1 MKNRRLNILALLGMM
16 AVLFLCSCST
26 KKNTAGSRFWQA
38 FNTRYNVY
46 YNGETHYN
54 EQIKLTENYEDD
66 YSKRL
71 FVHPAEAFAHDKA
84 KKPAGSYD
92 RTIEKMQ
99 KAIALHSIKKKP
111 ARKAGKRSEKE
122 KEWLKRDEYNPFI
135 HNAWFLLAKAE
146 YMKGDFLSSAA
157 TFHYITRHFTWK
169 PDLVMESK
177 LWEALSYTAMG
188 WITEAENI
196 LTYVKPEKL
205 TSKQQ
210 IYLYNLAMTDF
221 CIKQKKYADAT
232 PYLSEAA
239 RRSSGAQK
247 VRLNFLLGQLYA
259 DNAQNDLAYKAFAKA
274 GGSSGATYY
283 TKFNARIKQSAVFSG
298 DNIKGEVKKLK
309 GMARLDRNSE
319 YLDQIYYAIGN
330 LYLSRRDTTQAIAN
344 YVLAAEKSTRN
355 GIDKAISQ
363 ITLGNIY
370 FARHQY
376 DLAQP
381 CFSEAIPLLDEEY
394 PNYKLL
400 KKRSDVLDELAV
412 YAQNVTLQD
421 SLLRLSSMTPEQ
433 QNAIINKIIEDLKKK
448 EKEEQEAA
456 ERDERL
462 AQANALGSD
471 ASGSNLNAPN
481 QFNINTDKSWYFYNT
496 AAKNAGKTQ
505 FQKIW
510 GNRKLEDNWR
520 RRNKSTFAVSDSES
534 SESTDSDENT
544 ESTDSLSAENTDTEA
559 AKRADD
565 PHYAEYYLKQIPKT
579 PEEINNSH
587 SIIQEGLY
595 NMGTILKDKL
605 EDFPS
610 AVNEYS
616 TLLSRYPDNVYRLD
630 TYYNLYL
637 LYMRTGDTANAEVY
651 RQLIITEFADSNYGK
666 AMQDPNYIDNL
677 RAMLNEEENAY
688 SQAYDAYLN
697 NRNQE
702 VHDALAR
709 MKSDYPLSKLMPK
722 FMFLN
727 ALAYVTENDEEKF
740 KESLKTLLEQYP
752 ETDISPTASAMLKQ
766 LNSGRSIKSTSSNTR
781 GLIWATRLSS
791 DSTAIGNSEKLTP
804 FTHDVNKPHVFL
816 LAYPTDSVSAN
827 DILYKVAYHNFTT
840 FVVQDFD
847 LEQMTFGQ
855 LGLLAVKGFNN
866 YDELVHYRT
875 IFEESE
881 MMQKLPKSV
890 RVVLISVDNFNILI
904 NEGRSLE
911 EYFLYQEQLNTEN
924 VEAKAP

>member
-1 MKNRRLNILALLGMM
+1 MSKSRLHILALWGIV
-16 AVLFLCSCST
+16 AVLVLSSCSA
-26 KKNTAGSRFWQA
+26 KKNTAGTRFWQA

-71 FVHPAEAFAHDKA
+71 FVHPAEAFAHEKA
-84 KKPAGSYD
+84 KKPTGSYD

-111 ARKAGKRSEKE
+111 ARKPGKRSEKE
-122 KEWLKRDEYNPFI
+122 KEWLKRDEYNPFL

-157 TFHYITRHFTWK
+157 TFHYITKHFTWK
-169 PDLVMESK
+169 PDLVMEAK

-210 IYLYNLAMTDF
+210 TYLYNLAMTDF

-259 DNAQNDLAYKAFAKA
+259 DNGQNDLAYQAFGKA
-274 GGSSGATYY
+274 GGSSGASYY

-330 LYLSRRDTTQAIAN
+330 LYLSRRDTTEAIAN
-344 YVLAAEKSTRN
+344 YVLAAERSKRN

-421 SLLRLSSMTPEQ
+421 SLLRLSRMTPEEQ
-433 QNAIINKIIEDLKKK
+433 LAIVNKIIEDLKKK
-448 EKEEQEAA
+448 EKEEKEAA
-456 ERDERL
+456 EQEERL
-462 AQANALGSD
+462 AQANSMGSD
-471 ASGSNLNAPN
+471 NSNSNLNSPT
-481 QFNINTDKSWYFYNT
+481 QFNINNDKSWYFYNNAT
-496 AAKNAGKTQ
+496 KDAGKTQ

-520 RRNKSTFAVSDSES
+520 RRNKNTFAISSDEGNEPGDQQALNSDSISSEGSDSEAS
-534 SESTDSDENT
+534 
-544 ESTDSLSAENTDTEA
+544 
-559 AKRADD
+559 KHADD

-579 PEEINNSH
+579 EEEISNSH
-587 SIIQEGLY
+587 NIIQEGLY
-595 NMGTILKDKL
+595 NMGIILKDKL

-610 AVNEYS
+610 AVSEFG

-637 LYMRTGDTANAEVY
+637 LYMRQGDTANAEVY
-651 RQLIITEFADSNYGK
+651 RQLILSDFAESNYGK
-666 AMQDPNYIDNL
+666 AMQDANYIDNL
-677 RAMLNEEENAY
+677 RAMLTVQEDAY
-688 SQAYDAYLN
+688 AQAYDAYLN
-697 NRNQE
+697 NRNDE
-702 VHDALAR
+702 VHSALAR
-709 MKSDYPLSKLMPK
+709 MQTDFPLSKLMPK
-722 FMFLN
+722 FMFID
-727 ALAYVTENDEEKF
+727 ALAYVTENNEEQF
-740 KESLKTLLEQYP
+740 KTSLKTLLEQYP

-766 LNSGRSIKSTSSNTR
+766 LNAGRSIKSTSSNTR
-781 GLIWATRLSS
+781 GLLWATRLST
-791 DSTAIGNSEKLTP
+791 DSASFANDSNLTP
-804 FTHDVNKPHVFL
+804 FTHNADKPHIFL

-827 DILYKVAYHNFTT
+827 DVLYKVAYHNFTT
-840 FVVQDFD
+840 FVVKDFD

-855 LGLLAVKGFNN
+855 IGLLAVKGFEN

-881 MMQKLPKSV
+881 LLQSLPNSV
-890 RVVLISVDNFNILI
+890 RMVLISEDNFNILI
-904 NEGRSLE
+904 REGRSLE
-911 EYFLYQEQLNTEN
+911 EYFIYQESLNTEK
-924 VEAKAP
+924 VESKVP

>member
-1 MKNRRLNILALLGMM
+1 MSKSRLHILALWGIV
-16 AVLFLCSCST
+16 AVLVLSSCSA
-26 KKNTAGSRFWQA
+26 KKNTAGTRFWQA

-71 FVHPAEAFAHDKA
+71 FVHPAEAYAHEKA
-84 KKPAGSYD
+84 KKPTGSYD

-111 ARKAGKRSEKE
+111 ARKPGKRSEKE
-122 KEWLKRDEYNPFI
+122 KEWLKRDEYNPFL

-157 TFHYITRHFTWK
+157 TFHYITKHFTWK
-169 PDLVMESK
+169 PDLVMEAK

-210 IYLYNLAMTDF
+210 TYLYNLAMTDF

-259 DNAQNDLAYKAFAKA
+259 DNGQNDLAYQAFGKA

-330 LYLSRRDTTQAIAN
+330 LYLSRRDTTEAIAN
-344 YVLAAEKSTRN
+344 YVLAAEKSKRN

-381 CFSEAIPLLDEEY
+381 CFSEAIPLLDEDY

-421 SLLRLSSMTPEQ
+421 SLLRLSRMTPEEQ
-433 QNAIINKIIEDLKKK
+433 LAIVNKIIEELKKK
-448 EKEEQEAA
+448 EKEEKEAA
-456 ERDERL
+456 EQEERL
-462 AQANALGSD
+462 AQANSLGSD
-471 ASGSNLNAPN
+471 NSNSNLNSPT
-481 QFNINTDKSWYFYNT
+481 QFNINNDKSWYFYNNAT
-496 AAKNAGKTQ
+496 KDAGKTQ

-520 RRNKSTFAVSDSES
+520 RRNKSTFAISSDEGNEPGDQQALNSDSISSEGSDSEAS
-534 SESTDSDENT
+534 
-544 ESTDSLSAENTDTEA
+544 
-559 AKRADD
+559 KHADD

-579 PEEINNSH
+579 EEEISNSH
-587 SIIQEGLY
+587 NIIQEGLY
-595 NMGTILKDKL
+595 NMGIILKDKL

-610 AVNEYS
+610 AVSEFG

-637 LYMRTGDTANAEVY
+637 LYMRQGNTANAEVY
-651 RQLIITEFADSNYGK
+651 RQLILSDFAESNYGK
-666 AMQDPNYIDNL
+666 AMQDANYIDNL
-677 RAMLNEEENAY
+677 RAMLTVQEDAY
-688 SQAYDAYLN
+688 AQAYDAYLN
-697 NRNQE
+697 NRNDE
-702 VHDALAR
+702 VHSALAR
-709 MKSDYPLSKLMPK
+709 MQTDFPLSKLMPK
-722 FMFLN
+722 FMFID
-727 ALAYVTENDEEKF
+727 ALAYVTENNEEQF
-740 KESLKTLLEQYP
+740 KASLKTLLEQYP

-766 LNSGRSIKSTSSNTR
+766 LNAGRSIKSTSSNTR
-781 GLIWATRLSS
+781 GLLWATRLST
-791 DSTAIGNSEKLTP
+791 DSATFANDSNLTP
-804 FTHDVNKPHVFL
+804 FTHNADKPHIFL

-827 DILYKVAYHNFTT
+827 DVLYKVAYHNFTT
-840 FVVQDFD
+840 FVVKDFD

-855 LGLLAVKGFNN
+855 IGLLAVKGFEN

-881 MMQKLPKSV
+881 LLQSLPKSV
-890 RVVLISVDNFNILI
+890 RMVLISEDNFNILI
-904 NEGRSLE
+904 REGRSLE
-911 EYFLYQEQLNTEN
+911 EYFLYQESLNTEE
-924 VEAKAP
+924 VESKAP

>member
-1 MKNRRLNILALLGMM
+1 MSKSRFYILALWGIV
-16 AVLFLCSCST
+16 AVLVLSSCSA
-26 KKNTAGSRFWQA
+26 KKNTAGTRFWQA

-71 FVHPAEAFAHDKA
+71 FVHPAEAFAHEKA
-84 KKPAGSYD
+84 KKPTGSYD

-111 ARKAGKRSEKE
+111 ARKPGKRSEKE
-122 KEWLKRDEYNPFI
+122 KEWLKRDEYNPFL

-157 TFHYITRHFTWK
+157 TFHYITKHFTWK
-169 PDLVMESK
+169 PDLVMEAK

-210 IYLYNLAMTDF
+210 TYLYNLAMTDF

-259 DNAQNDLAYKAFAKA
+259 DNGQNDLAYQAFGKA
-274 GGSSGATYY
+274 GGSSGASYY

-330 LYLSRRDTTQAIAN
+330 LYLSRRDTTEAIAN
-344 YVLAAEKSTRN
+344 YVLASERSKRN

-421 SLLRLSSMTPEQ
+421 SLLRLSRMTPEEQ
-433 QNAIINKIIEDLKKK
+433 LAIVNKIIEELKKK
-448 EKEEQEAA
+448 EKEEKEAA
-456 ERDERL
+456 EQEERL

-471 ASGSNLNAPN
+471 NSNSNLNSPT
-481 QFNINTDKSWYFYNT
+481 QFNINNDKSWYFYNNAT
-496 AAKNAGKTQ
+496 KDAGKTQ

-520 RRNKSTFAVSDSES
+520 RRNKSTFAISSDEGNEPGDQQALNSDSISSEGSDSEAS
-534 SESTDSDENT
+534 
-544 ESTDSLSAENTDTEA
+544 
-559 AKRADD
+559 KHADD

-579 PEEINNSH
+579 EEEISNSH
-587 SIIQEGLY
+587 NIIQEGLY
-595 NMGTILKDKL
+595 NMGIILKDKL

-610 AVNEYS
+610 AVSEFG

-637 LYMRTGDTANAEVY
+637 LYMRQGDTANAEVY
-651 RQLIITEFADSNYGK
+651 RQLILSDFAESNYGK
-666 AMQDPNYIDNL
+666 AMQDANYIDNL
-677 RAMLNEEENAY
+677 RAMLTVQEDAY
-688 SQAYDAYLN
+688 AQAYDAYLN
-697 NRNQE
+697 NRNDE
-702 VHDALAR
+702 VHSALAR
-709 MKSDYPLSKLMPK
+709 MQTDFPLSKLMPK
-722 FMFLN
+722 FMFID
-727 ALAYVTENDEEKF
+727 ALAYVTENNEEQF
-740 KESLKTLLEQYP
+740 KTSLKTLLEQYP

-766 LNSGRSIKSTSSNTR
+766 LNAGRSIKSTSSNTR
-781 GLIWATRLSS
+781 GLLWATRLST
-791 DSTAIGNSEKLTP
+791 DSATFANDSNLTP
-804 FTHDVNKPHVFL
+804 FTHNADKPHIFL

-827 DILYKVAYHNFTT
+827 DVLYKVAYHNFTT
-840 FVVQDFD
+840 FVVKDFD

-855 LGLLAVKGFNN
+855 IGLLAVKGFEN

-881 MMQKLPKSV
+881 LLQSLPKSV
-890 RVVLISVDNFNILI
+890 RMVLISEDNFNILI
-904 NEGRSLE
+904 REGRSLE
-911 EYFLYQEQLNTEN
+911 EYFIYQESLNTEK
-924 VEAKAP
+924 VESKVP

>member
-1 MKNRRLNILALLGMM
+1 MSKSRLHILALWGIV
-16 AVLFLCSCST
+16 AVLVLSSCSA
-26 KKNTAGSRFWQA
+26 KKNTAGTRFWQA

-71 FVHPAEAFAHDKA
+71 FVHPAEAYAHEKA
-84 KKPAGSYD
+84 KKPTGSYD

-111 ARKAGKRSEKE
+111 ARKPGKRSEKE
-122 KEWLKRDEYNPFI
+122 KEWLKRDEYNPFL

-157 TFHYITRHFTWK
+157 TFHYITKHFTWK
-169 PDLVMESK
+169 PDLVMEAK

-210 IYLYNLAMTDF
+210 TYLYNLAMTDF

-259 DNAQNDLAYKAFAKA
+259 DNGQNDLAYQAFGKA

-330 LYLSRRDTTQAIAN
+330 LYLSRRDTTEAIAN
-344 YVLAAEKSTRN
+344 YVLAAEKSKRN

-421 SLLRLSSMTPEQ
+421 SLLRLSRMTPEEQ
-433 QNAIINKIIEDLKKK
+433 LAIVNKIIEELKKK
-448 EKEEQEAA
+448 EKEEKEAA
-456 ERDERL
+456 EQEERL
-462 AQANALGSD
+462 AQANSLGSD
-471 ASGSNLNAPN
+471 NSNSNLNSPT
-481 QFNINTDKSWYFYNT
+481 QFNINNDKSWYFYNNAT
-496 AAKNAGKTQ
+496 KDAGKTQ

-520 RRNKSTFAVSDSES
+520 RRNKSTFAISSDEGNEPGDQQALNSDSISSEGSDSEAS
-534 SESTDSDENT
+534 
-544 ESTDSLSAENTDTEA
+544 
-559 AKRADD
+559 KHADD

-579 PEEINNSH
+579 EEEISNSH
-587 SIIQEGLY
+587 NIIQEGLY
-595 NMGTILKDKL
+595 NMGIILKDKL

-610 AVNEYS
+610 AVSEFG

-637 LYMRTGDTANAEVY
+637 LYMRQGNTANAEVY
-651 RQLIITEFADSNYGK
+651 RQLILSDFAESNYGK
-666 AMQDPNYIDNL
+666 AMQDANYIDNL
-677 RAMLNEEENAY
+677 RAMLTVQEDAY
-688 SQAYDAYLN
+688 AQAYDAYLN
-697 NRNQE
+697 NRNDE
-702 VHDALAR
+702 VHSALAR
-709 MKSDYPLSKLMPK
+709 MQTDFPLSKLMPK
-722 FMFLN
+722 FMFID
-727 ALAYVTENDEEKF
+727 ALAYVTENNEEQF
-740 KESLKTLLEQYP
+740 KASLKTLLEQYP

-766 LNSGRSIKSTSSNTR
+766 LNAGRSIKSTSSNTR
-781 GLIWATRLSS
+781 GLLWAKRLST
-791 DSTAIGNSEKLTP
+791 DSATFANDSNLTP
-804 FTHDVNKPHVFL
+804 FTHNADKPHIFL

-827 DILYKVAYHNFTT
+827 DVLYKVAYHNFTT
-840 FVVQDFD
+840 FVVKDFD

-855 LGLLAVKGFNN
+855 IGLLAVKGFEN

-881 MMQKLPKSV
+881 LLQSLPKSV
-890 RVVLISVDNFNILI
+890 RMVLISEENFNILI
-904 NEGRSLE
+904 REGRSLE
-911 EYFLYQEQLNTEN
+911 EYFLYQESLNTEE
-924 VEAKAP
+924 VESKAP

>member
-1 MKNRRLNILALLGMM
+1 MSKSRFYILALWGIV
-16 AVLFLCSCST
+16 AVLVLSSCSA
-26 KKNTAGSRFWQA
+26 KKNTAGTRFWQA

-71 FVHPAEAFAHDKA
+71 FVHPAEAFAHEKA
-84 KKPAGSYD
+84 KKPTGSYD

-111 ARKAGKRSEKE
+111 ARKPGKRSEKE
-122 KEWLKRDEYNPFI
+122 KEWLKRDEYNPFL

-157 TFHYITRHFTWK
+157 TFHYITKHFTWK
-169 PDLVMESK
+169 PDLVMEAK

-210 IYLYNLAMTDF
+210 TYLYNLAMTDF

-259 DNAQNDLAYKAFAKA
+259 DNGQNDLAYQAFGKA

-330 LYLSRRDTTQAIAN
+330 LYLSRRDTTEAIAN
-344 YVLAAEKSTRN
+344 YVLAAEKSKRN

-370 FARHQY
+370 FTRHQY

-381 CFSEAIPLLDEEY
+381 CFSEAIPLLDEDY

-421 SLLRLSSMTPEQ
+421 SLLRLSRMTPEEQ
-433 QNAIINKIIEDLKKK
+433 LAIVNKIIEDLKKK

-456 ERDERL
+456 EQEERL
-462 AQANALGSD
+462 AQANSLGSD
-471 ASGSNLNAPN
+471 NSNSNLNSPT
-481 QFNINTDKSWYFYNT
+481 QFNINNDKSWYFYNNAT
-496 AAKNAGKTQ
+496 KDAGKTQ

-520 RRNKSTFAVSDSES
+520 RRNKSTFAISSDEGNEPGDQQALNSDSISSEGSDSEAS
-534 SESTDSDENT
+534 
-544 ESTDSLSAENTDTEA
+544 
-559 AKRADD
+559 KHADD

-579 PEEINNSH
+579 EEEISNSH
-587 SIIQEGLY
+587 NIIQEGLY
-595 NMGTILKDKL
+595 NMGIILKDKL

-610 AVNEYS
+610 AVSEFG

-637 LYMRTGDTANAEVY
+637 LYMRQGDTANAEVY
-651 RQLIITEFADSNYGK
+651 RQLILSDFAESNYGK
-666 AMQDPNYIDNL
+666 AMQDANYIDNL
-677 RAMLNEEENAY
+677 RAMLTVQEDAY
-688 SQAYDAYLN
+688 AQAYDAYLN
-697 NRNQE
+697 NRNDE
-702 VHDALAR
+702 VHSALAR
-709 MKSDYPLSKLMPK
+709 MQTDFPLSKLMPK
-722 FMFLN
+722 FMFID
-727 ALAYVTENDEEKF
+727 ALAYVTENNEEQF
-740 KESLKTLLEQYP
+740 KASLKTLLEQYP

-766 LNSGRSIKSTSSNTR
+766 LNAGRSIKSTSSNTR
-781 GLIWATRLSS
+781 GLLWATRLST
-791 DSTAIGNSEKLTP
+791 DSATFANDSNLTP
-804 FTHDVNKPHVFL
+804 FTHNADKPHIFL

-827 DILYKVAYHNFTT
+827 DVLYKVAYHNFTT
-840 FVVQDFD
+840 FVVKDFD

-855 LGLLAVKGFNN
+855 IGLLAVKGFEN

-881 MMQKLPKSV
+881 LLQSLPKSV
-890 RVVLISVDNFNILI
+890 RMVLISEDNFNILI
-904 NEGRSLE
+904 REGRSLE
-911 EYFLYQEQLNTEN
+911 EYFLYQESLNTEE
-924 VEAKAP
+924 VESKAP

>member
-1 MKNRRLNILALLGMM
+1 MSKSRLHILALWGIV
-16 AVLFLCSCST
+16 AVLVLSSCSA
-26 KKNTAGSRFWQA
+26 KKNTAGTRFWQA

-71 FVHPAEAFAHDKA
+71 FVHPAEAYAHEKA
-84 KKPAGSYD
+84 KKPTGSYD

-111 ARKAGKRSEKE
+111 ARKPGKRSEKE
-122 KEWLKRDEYNPFI
+122 KEWLKRDEYNPFL

-157 TFHYITRHFTWK
+157 TFHYITKHFTWK
-169 PDLVMESK
+169 PDLVMEAK

-210 IYLYNLAMTDF
+210 TYLYNLAMTDF

-259 DNAQNDLAYKAFAKA
+259 DNGQNDLAYQAFGKA

-330 LYLSRRDTTQAIAN
+330 LYLSRRDTTEAIAN
-344 YVLAAEKSTRN
+344 YVLAAEKSKRN

-421 SLLRLSSMTPEQ
+421 SLLRLSRMTPEEQ
-433 QNAIINKIIEDLKKK
+433 LAIVNKIIEELKKK
-448 EKEEQEAA
+448 EKEEKEAA
-456 ERDERL
+456 EQEERL
-462 AQANALGSD
+462 AQANSLGSD
-471 ASGSNLNAPN
+471 NSNSNLNSPT
-481 QFNINTDKSWYFYNT
+481 QFNINNDKSWYFYNNAT
-496 AAKNAGKTQ
+496 KDAGKTQ

-520 RRNKSTFAVSDSES
+520 RRNKSTFAISSDEGNEPGDQQALNSDSISSEGSDSEAS
-534 SESTDSDENT
+534 
-544 ESTDSLSAENTDTEA
+544 
-559 AKRADD
+559 KHADD

-579 PEEINNSH
+579 EEEISNSH
-587 SIIQEGLY
+587 NIIQEGLY
-595 NMGTILKDKL
+595 NMGIILKDKL

-610 AVNEYS
+610 AVSEFG

-637 LYMRTGDTANAEVY
+637 LYMRQGDTANAEVY
-651 RQLIITEFADSNYGK
+651 RQLILSDFAESNYGK
-666 AMQDPNYIDNL
+666 AMQDANYIDNL
-677 RAMLNEEENAY
+677 RAMLTVQEDAY
-688 SQAYDAYLN
+688 AQAYDAYLN
-697 NRNQE
+697 NRNDE
-702 VHDALAR
+702 VHSALAR
-709 MKSDYPLSKLMPK
+709 MQTDFPLSKLMPK
-722 FMFLN
+722 FMFID
-727 ALAYVTENDEEKF
+727 ALAYVTENNEEQF
-740 KESLKTLLEQYP
+740 KASLKTLLEQYP

-766 LNSGRSIKSTSSNTR
+766 LNAGRSIKSTSSNTR
-781 GLIWATRLSS
+781 GLLWATRLST
-791 DSTAIGNSEKLTP
+791 DSATFANDSNLTP
-804 FTHDVNKPHVFL
+804 FTHNADKPHIFL

-827 DILYKVAYHNFTT
+827 DVLYKVAYHNFTT
-840 FVVQDFD
+840 FVVKDFD

-855 LGLLAVKGFNN
+855 IGLLAVKGFEN

-881 MMQKLPKSV
+881 LLQSLPNSV
-890 RVVLISVDNFNILI
+890 RMVLISEDNFNILI
-904 NEGRSLE
+904 REGRSLE
-911 EYFLYQEQLNTEN
+911 EYFLYQESLNTEE
-924 VEAKAP
+924 VESKAP

>member
-1 MKNRRLNILALLGMM
+1 MSKSRLHILALWGIV
-16 AVLFLCSCST
+16 AVLVLSSCSA
-26 KKNTAGSRFWQA
+26 KKNTAGTRFWQA

-71 FVHPAEAFAHDKA
+71 FVHPAEAYAHEKA
-84 KKPAGSYD
+84 KKPTGSYD

-111 ARKAGKRSEKE
+111 ARKPGKRSEKE
-122 KEWLKRDEYNPFI
+122 KEWLKRDEYNPFL

-157 TFHYITRHFTWK
+157 TFHYITKHFTWK
-169 PDLVMESK
+169 PDLVMEAK

-210 IYLYNLAMTDF
+210 TYLYNLAMTDF

-259 DNAQNDLAYKAFAKA
+259 DNGQNDLAYQAFGKA

-330 LYLSRRDTTQAIAN
+330 LYLSRRDTTEAIAN
-344 YVLAAEKSTRN
+344 YVLAAEKSKRN

-370 FARHQY
+370 FTRHQY

-381 CFSEAIPLLDEEY
+381 CFSEAIPLLDEDY

-421 SLLRLSSMTPEQ
+421 SLLRLSRMTPEEQ
-433 QNAIINKIIEDLKKK
+433 LAIVNKIIEDLKKK
-448 EKEEQEAA
+448 EKEEKEAA
-456 ERDERL
+456 EQEERL
-462 AQANALGSD
+462 AQANSLGSD
-471 ASGSNLNAPN
+471 NSNSNLNSPT
-481 QFNINTDKSWYFYNT
+481 QFNINNDKSWYFYNNAT
-496 AAKNAGKTQ
+496 KDAGKTQ

-520 RRNKSTFAVSDSES
+520 RRNKSTFAISSDEGNEPGDQQALNSDSISSEGSDSEAS
-534 SESTDSDENT
+534 
-544 ESTDSLSAENTDTEA
+544 
-559 AKRADD
+559 KHADD

-579 PEEINNSH
+579 EEEISNSH
-587 SIIQEGLY
+587 NIIQEGLY
-595 NMGTILKDKL
+595 NMGIILKDKL

-610 AVNEYS
+610 AVSEFG

-637 LYMRTGDTANAEVY
+637 LYMRQGDTANAEVY
-651 RQLIITEFADSNYGK
+651 RQLILSDFAESNYGK
-666 AMQDPNYIDNL
+666 AMQDANYIDNL
-677 RAMLNEEENAY
+677 RAMLTVQEDAY
-688 SQAYDAYLN
+688 AQAYDAYLN
-697 NRNQE
+697 NRNDE
-702 VHDALAR
+702 VHSALAR
-709 MKSDYPLSKLMPK
+709 MQTDFPLSKLMPK
-722 FMFLN
+722 FMFID
-727 ALAYVTENDEEKF
+727 ALAYVTENNEEQF
-740 KESLKTLLEQYP
+740 KASLKTLLEQYP

-766 LNSGRSIKSTSSNTR
+766 LNAGRSIKSTSSNTR
-781 GLIWATRLSS
+781 GLLWATRLST
-791 DSTAIGNSEKLTP
+791 DSATFANDSNLTP
-804 FTHDVNKPHVFL
+804 FTHNADKPHIFL

-827 DILYKVAYHNFTT
+827 DVLYKVAYHNFTT
-840 FVVQDFD
+840 FVVKDFD

-855 LGLLAVKGFNN
+855 IGLLAVKGFEN

-881 MMQKLPKSV
+881 LLQSLPKSV
-890 RVVLISVDNFNILI
+890 RMVLISEENFNILI
-904 NEGRSLE
+904 REGRSLE
-911 EYFLYQEQLNTEN
+911 EYFLYQESLNTEE
-924 VEAKAP
+924 VESKAP

>member
-1 MKNRRLNILALLGMM
+1 MSKSRLHILALWGIV
-16 AVLFLCSCST
+16 AVLVLSSCSA
-26 KKNTAGSRFWQA
+26 KKNTAGTRFWQA

-71 FVHPAEAFAHDKA
+71 FVHPAEAYAHEKA
-84 KKPAGSYD
+84 KKPTGSYD

-111 ARKAGKRSEKE
+111 ARKPGKRSEKE
-122 KEWLKRDEYNPFI
+122 KEWLKRDEYNPFL

-157 TFHYITRHFTWK
+157 TFHYITKHFTWK
-169 PDLVMESK
+169 PDLVMEAK

-210 IYLYNLAMTDF
+210 TYLYNLAMTDF

-259 DNAQNDLAYKAFAKA
+259 DNGQNDLAYQAFGKA

-330 LYLSRRDTTQAIAN
+330 LYLSRRDTTEAIAN
-344 YVLAAEKSTRN
+344 YVLAAEKSKRN

-381 CFSEAIPLLDEEY
+381 CFSEAIPLLDEDY

-421 SLLRLSSMTPEQ
+421 SLLRLSRMTPEEQ
-433 QNAIINKIIEDLKKK
+433 LAIVNKIIEELKKK
-448 EKEEQEAA
+448 EKEEKEAA
-456 ERDERL
+456 EQEERL
-462 AQANALGSD
+462 AQANSLGSD
-471 ASGSNLNAPN
+471 NSNSNLNSPT
-481 QFNINTDKSWYFYNT
+481 QFNINNDKSWYFYNNAT
-496 AAKNAGKTQ
+496 KDAGKTQ

-520 RRNKSTFAVSDSES
+520 RRNKSTFAISSDEGNEPGDQQALNSDSISSEGSDSEAS
-534 SESTDSDENT
+534 
-544 ESTDSLSAENTDTEA
+544 
-559 AKRADD
+559 KHADD

-579 PEEINNSH
+579 EEEISNSH
-587 SIIQEGLY
+587 NIIQEGLY
-595 NMGTILKDKL
+595 NMGIILKDKL

-610 AVNEYS
+610 AVSEFG

-637 LYMRTGDTANAEVY
+637 LYMRQGNTANAEVY
-651 RQLIITEFADSNYGK
+651 RQLILSDFAESNYGK
-666 AMQDPNYIDNL
+666 AMQDANYIDNL
-677 RAMLNEEENAY
+677 RAMLTVQEDAY
-688 SQAYDAYLN
+688 AQAYDAYLN
-697 NRNQE
+697 NRNDE
-702 VHDALAR
+702 VHSALAR
-709 MKSDYPLSKLMPK
+709 MQTDFPLSKLMPK
-722 FMFLN
+722 FMFID
-727 ALAYVTENDEEKF
+727 ALAYVTENNEEQF
-740 KESLKTLLEQYP
+740 KASLKTLLEQYP

-766 LNSGRSIKSTSSNTR
+766 LNAGRSIKSTSSNTR
-781 GLIWATRLSS
+781 GLLWATRLST
-791 DSTAIGNSEKLTP
+791 DSATFANDSNLTP
-804 FTHDVNKPHVFL
+804 FTHNADKPHIFL

-827 DILYKVAYHNFTT
+827 DVLYKVAYHNFTT
-840 FVVQDFD
+840 FVVKDFD

-855 LGLLAVKGFNN
+855 IGLLAVKGFEN

-881 MMQKLPKSV
+881 LLQSLPKSV
-890 RVVLISVDNFNILI
+890 RMVLISEENFNILI
-904 NEGRSLE
+904 REGRSLE
-911 EYFLYQEQLNTEN
+911 EYFLYQESLNTEE
-924 VEAKAP
+924 VESKAP

>member
-1 MKNRRLNILALLGMM
+1 MSKSRLHILALWGIV
-16 AVLFLCSCST
+16 AVLVLSSCSA
-26 KKNTAGSRFWQA
+26 KKNTAGTRFWQA

-71 FVHPAEAFAHDKA
+71 FVHPAEAYAHEKA
-84 KKPAGSYD
+84 KKPTGSYD

-111 ARKAGKRSEKE
+111 ARKPGKRSEKE
-122 KEWLKRDEYNPFI
+122 KEWLKRDEYNPFL

-157 TFHYITRHFTWK
+157 TFHYITKHFTWK
-169 PDLVMESK
+169 PDLVMEAK

-210 IYLYNLAMTDF
+210 TYLYNLAMTDF

-259 DNAQNDLAYKAFAKA
+259 DNGQNDLAYQAFGKA

-330 LYLSRRDTTQAIAN
+330 LYLSRRDTTEAIAN
-344 YVLAAEKSTRN
+344 YVLAAEKSKRN

-370 FARHQY
+370 FTRHQY

-381 CFSEAIPLLDEEY
+381 CFSEAIPLLDEDY

-421 SLLRLSSMTPEQ
+421 SLLRLSRMTPEEQ
-433 QNAIINKIIEDLKKK
+433 LAIVNKIIEELKKK
-448 EKEEQEAA
+448 EKEEKEAA
-456 ERDERL
+456 EQEERL
-462 AQANALGSD
+462 AQANSLGSD
-471 ASGSNLNAPN
+471 NSNSNLNSPT
-481 QFNINTDKSWYFYNT
+481 QFNINNDKSWYFYNNAT
-496 AAKNAGKTQ
+496 KDAGKTQ

-520 RRNKSTFAVSDSES
+520 RRNKSTFAISSDEGNEPGDQQALNSDSISSEGSDSEAS
-534 SESTDSDENT
+534 
-544 ESTDSLSAENTDTEA
+544 
-559 AKRADD
+559 KHADD

-579 PEEINNSH
+579 EEEISNSH
-587 SIIQEGLY
+587 NIIQEGLY
-595 NMGTILKDKL
+595 NMGIILKDKL

-610 AVNEYS
+610 AVSEFG

-637 LYMRTGDTANAEVY
+637 LYMRQGDTANAEVY
-651 RQLIITEFADSNYGK
+651 RQLILSDFAESNYGK
-666 AMQDPNYIDNL
+666 AMQDANYIDNL
-677 RAMLNEEENAY
+677 RAMLTVQEDAY
-688 SQAYDAYLN
+688 AQAYDAYLN
-697 NRNQE
+697 NRNDE
-702 VHDALAR
+702 VHSALAR
-709 MKSDYPLSKLMPK
+709 MQTDFPLSKLMPK
-722 FMFLN
+722 FMFID
-727 ALAYVTENDEEKF
+727 ALAYVTENNEEQF
-740 KESLKTLLEQYP
+740 KASLKTLLEQYP

-766 LNSGRSIKSTSSNTR
+766 LNAGRSIKSTSSNTR
-781 GLIWATRLSS
+781 GLLWATRLST
-791 DSTAIGNSEKLTP
+791 DSATFANDSNLTP
-804 FTHDVNKPHVFL
+804 FTHNADKPHIFL

-827 DILYKVAYHNFTT
+827 DVLYKVAYHNFTT
-840 FVVQDFD
+840 FVVKDFD

-855 LGLLAVKGFNN
+855 IGLLAVKGFEN

-881 MMQKLPKSV
+881 LLQSLPKSV
-890 RVVLISVDNFNILI
+890 RMVLISEENFNILI
-904 NEGRSLE
+904 REGRSLE
-911 EYFLYQEQLNTEN
+911 EYFLYQESLNTEE
-924 VEAKAP
+924 VESKAP

>member
-1 MKNRRLNILALLGMM
+1 MSKSRLHILALWGIV
-16 AVLFLCSCST
+16 AVLVLSSCSA
-26 KKNTAGSRFWQA
+26 KKNTAGTRFWQA

-71 FVHPAEAFAHDKA
+71 FVHPAEAFAHEKA
-84 KKPAGSYD
+84 KKPTGSYD

-111 ARKAGKRSEKE
+111 ARKPGKRSEKE
-122 KEWLKRDEYNPFI
+122 KEWLKRDEYNPFL

-157 TFHYITRHFTWK
+157 TFHYITKHFTWK
-169 PDLVMESK
+169 PDLVMEAK

-210 IYLYNLAMTDF
+210 TYLYNLSMTDF

-259 DNAQNDLAYKAFAKA
+259 DNGQNDLAYQAFGKA

-330 LYLSRRDTTQAIAN
+330 LYLSRRDTTEAIAN
-344 YVLAAEKSTRN
+344 YVLAAEKSKRN

-381 CFSEAIPLLDEEY
+381 CFSEAIPLLDEDY

-421 SLLRLSSMTPEQ
+421 SLLRLSRMTPEEQ
-433 QNAIINKIIEDLKKK
+433 LAIVNKIIEELKKK
-448 EKEEQEAA
+448 EKEEKEAA
-456 ERDERL
+456 EQEERL

-471 ASGSNLNAPN
+471 NSNSNLNSPT
-481 QFNINTDKSWYFYNT
+481 QFNINNDKSWYFYNNAT
-496 AAKNAGKTQ
+496 KDAGKTQ

-520 RRNKSTFAVSDSES
+520 RRNKNTFAISSDEGNEPGDQQALNSDSISSESSDSEAS
-534 SESTDSDENT
+534 
-544 ESTDSLSAENTDTEA
+544 
-559 AKRADD
+559 KHADD

-579 PEEINNSH
+579 EEEISNSH
-587 SIIQEGLY
+587 NIIQEGLY
-595 NMGTILKDKL
+595 NMGIILKDKL

-610 AVNEYS
+610 AVSEFG

-637 LYMRTGDTANAEVY
+637 LYMRQGDTANAEVY
-651 RQLIITEFADSNYGK
+651 RQLILSDFAESNYGK
-666 AMQDPNYIDNL
+666 AMQDANYIDNL
-677 RAMLNEEENAY
+677 RAMLTVQEDAY
-688 SQAYDAYLN
+688 AQAYDAYLN
-697 NRNQE
+697 NRNDE
-702 VHDALAR
+702 VHSALAR
-709 MKSDYPLSKLMPK
+709 MQTDFPLSKLMPK
-722 FMFLN
+722 FMFID
-727 ALAYVTENDEEKF
+727 ALAYVTENNEEHF
-740 KESLKTLLEQYP
+740 KASLKTLLEQYP

-766 LNSGRSIKSTSSNTR
+766 LNAGRSIKSTSSNTR
-781 GLIWATRLSS
+781 GLLWATRLST
-791 DSTAIGNSEKLTP
+791 DSASFANDSNLTP
-804 FTHDVNKPHVFL
+804 FTHNADKPHIFL

-827 DILYKVAYHNFTT
+827 DVLYKVAYHNFTT
-840 FVVQDFD
+840 FVVKDFD

-855 LGLLAVKGFNN
+855 IGLLAVKGFEN

-881 MMQKLPKSV
+881 LLQSLPKSV
-890 RVVLISVDNFNILI
+890 RMVLISEDNFNILI
-904 NEGRSLE
+904 REGRSLE
-911 EYFLYQEQLNTEN
+911 EYFLYQESLNTEE
-924 VEAKAP
+924 VESKAP

>member
-1 MKNRRLNILALLGMM
+1 MSKSRFYILALWGIV
-16 AVLFLCSCST
+16 AVLVLSSCSA
-26 KKNTAGSRFWQA
+26 KKNTAGTRFWQA

-71 FVHPAEAFAHDKA
+71 FVHPAEAFAHEKA
-84 KKPAGSYD
+84 KKPTGSYD

-111 ARKAGKRSEKE
+111 ARKPGKRSEKE
-122 KEWLKRDEYNPFI
+122 KEWLKRDEYNPFL

-157 TFHYITRHFTWK
+157 TFHYITKHFTWK
-169 PDLVMESK
+169 PDLVMEAK

-210 IYLYNLAMTDF
+210 TYLYNLAMTDF

-259 DNAQNDLAYKAFAKA
+259 DNGQNDLAYQAFGKA

-330 LYLSRRDTTQAIAN
+330 LYLSRRDTTEAIAN
-344 YVLAAEKSTRN
+344 YVLAAERSKRN

-421 SLLRLSSMTPEQ
+421 SLLRLSRMTPEEQ
-433 QNAIINKIIEDLKKK
+433 LAIVNKIIEELKKK
-448 EKEEQEAA
+448 EKEEKEAA
-456 ERDERL
+456 EQEERL
-462 AQANALGSD
+462 AQANSLGSD
-471 ASGSNLNAPN
+471 NSNSNLNSPT
-481 QFNINTDKSWYFYNT
+481 QFNINNDKSWYFYNNAT
-496 AAKNAGKTQ
+496 KDAGKTQ

-520 RRNKSTFAVSDSES
+520 RRNKSTFAISSDEGNEPGDQQALNSDSISSEGSDSEAS
-534 SESTDSDENT
+534 
-544 ESTDSLSAENTDTEA
+544 
-559 AKRADD
+559 KHADD

-579 PEEINNSH
+579 EEEISNSH
-587 SIIQEGLY
+587 NIIQEGLY
-595 NMGTILKDKL
+595 NMGIILKDKL

-610 AVNEYS
+610 AVSEFG

-637 LYMRTGDTANAEVY
+637 LYMRQGDTANAEVY
-651 RQLIITEFADSNYGK
+651 RQLILSDFAESNYGK
-666 AMQDPNYIDNL
+666 AMQDANYIDNL
-677 RAMLNEEENAY
+677 RAMLTVQEDAY
-688 SQAYDAYLN
+688 AQAYDAYLN
-697 NRNQE
+697 NRNDE
-702 VHDALAR
+702 VHSALAR
-709 MKSDYPLSKLMPK
+709 MQTDFPLSKLMPK
-722 FMFLN
+722 FMFID
-727 ALAYVTENDEEKF
+727 ALAYVTENNEEQF
-740 KESLKTLLEQYP
+740 KASLKTLLEQYP

-766 LNSGRSIKSTSSNTR
+766 LNAGRSIKSTSSNTR
-781 GLIWATRLSS
+781 GLLWATRLST
-791 DSTAIGNSEKLTP
+791 DSASFANDSNLTP
-804 FTHDVNKPHVFL
+804 FTHNADKPHIFL

-827 DILYKVAYHNFTT
+827 DVLYKVAYHNFTT
-840 FVVQDFD
+840 FVVKDFD

-855 LGLLAVKGFNN
+855 IGLLAVKGFEN

-881 MMQKLPKSV
+881 LLQSLPKSV
-890 RVVLISVDNFNILI
+890 RMVLISEDNFNILI
-904 NEGRSLE
+904 REGRSLE
-911 EYFLYQEQLNTEN
+911 EYFIYQESLNTEK
-924 VEAKAP
+924 VESKVP

>member
-1 MKNRRLNILALLGMM
+1 MSKSRLHILALWGIV
-16 AVLFLCSCST
+16 AVLVLSSCSA
-26 KKNTAGSRFWQA
+26 KKNTAGTRFWQA

-71 FVHPAEAFAHDKA
+71 FVHPAEAFAHEKA
-84 KKPAGSYD
+84 KKPTGSYD

-111 ARKAGKRSEKE
+111 ARKPGKRSEKE
-122 KEWLKRDEYNPFI
+122 KEWLKRDEYNPFL

-157 TFHYITRHFTWK
+157 TFHYITKHFTWK
-169 PDLVMESK
+169 PDLVMEAK

-210 IYLYNLAMTDF
+210 TYLYNLAMTDF

-259 DNAQNDLAYKAFAKA
+259 DNGQNDLAYQAFGKA
-274 GGSSGATYY
+274 GGSSSATYY

-330 LYLSRRDTTQAIAN
+330 LYLSRRDTTEAIAN
-344 YVLAAEKSTRN
+344 YVLAAEKSKRN

-370 FARHQY
+370 FTRHQY

-381 CFSEAIPLLDEEY
+381 CFSEAIPLLDEDY

-421 SLLRLSSMTPEQ
+421 SLLRLSRMTPEEQ
-433 QNAIINKIIEDLKKK
+433 LAIVNKIIEDLKKK

-456 ERDERL
+456 EQEERL
-462 AQANALGSD
+462 AQANSLGSD
-471 ASGSNLNAPN
+471 NSNSNLNSPT
-481 QFNINTDKSWYFYNT
+481 QFNINNDKSWYFYNNAT
-496 AAKNAGKTQ
+496 KDAGKTQ

-520 RRNKSTFAVSDSES
+520 RRNKSTFAISSDEGNEPGDQQALNSDSISSEGSDSEAS
-534 SESTDSDENT
+534 
-544 ESTDSLSAENTDTEA
+544 
-559 AKRADD
+559 KHADD

-579 PEEINNSH
+579 EEEISNSH
-587 SIIQEGLY
+587 NIIQEGLY
-595 NMGTILKDKL
+595 NMGIILKDKL

-610 AVNEYS
+610 AVSEFG

-637 LYMRTGDTANAEVY
+637 LYMRQGDTANAEVY
-651 RQLIITEFADSNYGK
+651 RQLILSDFAESNYGK
-666 AMQDPNYIDNL
+666 AMQDANYIDNL
-677 RAMLNEEENAY
+677 RAMLTVQEDAY
-688 SQAYDAYLN
+688 AQAYDAYLN
-697 NRNQE
+697 NRNDE
-702 VHDALAR
+702 VHSALAR
-709 MKSDYPLSKLMPK
+709 MQTDFPLSKLMPK
-722 FMFLN
+722 FMFID
-727 ALAYVTENDEEKF
+727 ALAYVTENNEEQF
-740 KESLKTLLEQYP
+740 KASLKTLLEQYP

-766 LNSGRSIKSTSSNTR
+766 LNAGRSIKSTSSNTR
-781 GLIWATRLSS
+781 GLLWATRLST
-791 DSTAIGNSEKLTP
+791 DSATFANDSNLTP
-804 FTHDVNKPHVFL
+804 FTHNADKPHIFL

-827 DILYKVAYHNFTT
+827 DVLYKVAYHNFTT
-840 FVVQDFD
+840 FVVKDFD

-855 LGLLAVKGFNN
+855 IGLLAVKGFEN

-881 MMQKLPKSV
+881 LLQSLPKSV
-890 RVVLISVDNFNILI
+890 RMVLISEDNFNILI
-904 NEGRSLE
+904 REGRSLE
-911 EYFLYQEQLNTEN
+911 EYFIYQESLNTEK
-924 VEAKAP
+924 VESKVP

>member
-1 MKNRRLNILALLGMM
+1 MSKSRFYILALWGIV
-16 AVLFLCSCST
+16 AVLVLSSCSA
-26 KKNTAGSRFWQA
+26 KKNTAGTRFWQA

-71 FVHPAEAFAHDKA
+71 FVHPAEAFAHEKA
-84 KKPAGSYD
+84 KKPTGSYD

-111 ARKAGKRSEKE
+111 ARKPGKRSEKE
-122 KEWLKRDEYNPFI
+122 KEWLKRDEYNPFL

-157 TFHYITRHFTWK
+157 TFHYITKHFTWK
-169 PDLVMESK
+169 PDLVMEAK

-205 TSKQQ
+205 TTKQQ
-210 IYLYNLAMTDF
+210 TYLYNLAMTDF

-259 DNAQNDLAYKAFAKA
+259 DNGQNDLAYQAFGKA
-274 GGSSGATYY
+274 GGSSGASYY

-344 YVLAAEKSTRN
+344 YVLAAEKSKRN

-421 SLLRLSSMTPEQ
+421 SLLRLSRMTPEEQ
-433 QNAIINKIIEDLKKK
+433 LAIVNKIIEELKKK
-448 EKEEQEAA
+448 EKEEKEAA
-456 ERDERL
+456 EQEERL

-471 ASGSNLNAPN
+471 NSNSNLNSPT
-481 QFNINTDKSWYFYNT
+481 QFNINNDKSWYFYNKAT
-496 AAKNAGKTQ
+496 KDAGKTQ

-520 RRNKSTFAVSDSES
+520 RRNKSTFAISSDEGNEPGDQQALNSDSISSEGSDSEAS
-534 SESTDSDENT
+534 
-544 ESTDSLSAENTDTEA
+544 
-559 AKRADD
+559 KHADD

-579 PEEINNSH
+579 EEEISNSH
-587 SIIQEGLY
+587 NIIQEGLY
-595 NMGTILKDKL
+595 NMGIILKDKL

-610 AVNEYS
+610 AVSEFG

-637 LYMRTGDTANAEVY
+637 LYMRQGDTANAEVY
-651 RQLIITEFADSNYGK
+651 RQLILSDFAESNYGK
-666 AMQDPNYIDNL
+666 AMQDANYIDNL
-677 RAMLNEEENAY
+677 RAMLTVQEDAY
-688 SQAYDAYLN
+688 AQAYDAYLN
-697 NRNQE
+697 NRNDE
-702 VHDALAR
+702 VHSALAR
-709 MKSDYPLSKLMPK
+709 MQTDFPLSKLMPK
-722 FMFLN
+722 FMFID
-727 ALAYVTENDEEKF
+727 ALAYVTENNEEQF
-740 KESLKTLLEQYP
+740 KTSLKTLLEQYP

-766 LNSGRSIKSTSSNTR
+766 LNAGRSIKSTSSNTR
-781 GLIWATRLSS
+781 GLLWATRLST
-791 DSTAIGNSEKLTP
+791 DSATFANDSNLTP
-804 FTHDVNKPHVFL
+804 FTHNADKPHIFL

-827 DILYKVAYHNFTT
+827 DVLYKVAYHNFTT
-840 FVVQDFD
+840 FVVKDFD

-855 LGLLAVKGFNN
+855 IGLLAVKGFEN

-881 MMQKLPKSV
+881 LLQSLPKSV
-890 RVVLISVDNFNILI
+890 RMVLISEDNFNILI
-904 NEGRSLE
+904 REGRSLE
-911 EYFLYQEQLNTEN
+911 EYFIYQESLNTEK
-924 VEAKAP
+924 VESKVP

>member
-1 MKNRRLNILALLGMM
+1 MSKSRFYILALWGIV
-16 AVLFLCSCST
+16 AVLVLSSCSA
-26 KKNTAGSRFWQA
+26 KKNTAGTRFWQA

-71 FVHPAEAFAHDKA
+71 FVHPAEAFAHEKA
-84 KKPAGSYD
+84 KKPTGSYD

-111 ARKAGKRSEKE
+111 ARKPGKRSEKE
-122 KEWLKRDEYNPFI
+122 KEWLKRDEYNPFL

-157 TFHYITRHFTWK
+157 TFHYITKHFTWK
-169 PDLVMESK
+169 PDLVMEAK
-177 LWEALSYTAMG
+177 LWEALCYTAMG

-210 IYLYNLAMTDF
+210 TYLYNLAMTDF

-259 DNAQNDLAYKAFAKA
+259 DNGQNDLAYQAFGKA
-274 GGSSGATYY
+274 GGSSGASYY

-330 LYLSRRDTTQAIAN
+330 LYLSRRDTTEAIAN
-344 YVLAAEKSTRN
+344 YVLAAERSKRN

-421 SLLRLSSMTPEQ
+421 SLLRLSRMTPEEQ
-433 QNAIINKIIEDLKKK
+433 LAIVNKIIEDLKKK
-448 EKEEQEAA
+448 EKEEKEAA
-456 ERDERL
+456 EQEERL
-462 AQANALGSD
+462 AQANSLGSD
-471 ASGSNLNAPN
+471 NSNSNLNSPT
-481 QFNINTDKSWYFYNT
+481 QFNINNDKSWYFYNKAT
-496 AAKNAGKTQ
+496 KDAGKTQ

-520 RRNKSTFAVSDSES
+520 RRNKSTFAISSDEGNEPGDQQALNSDSISSESSDSEAS
-534 SESTDSDENT
+534 
-544 ESTDSLSAENTDTEA
+544 
-559 AKRADD
+559 KHADD

-579 PEEINNSH
+579 EEEISNSH
-587 SIIQEGLY
+587 NIIQEGLY
-595 NMGTILKDKL
+595 NMGIILKDKL

-610 AVNEYS
+610 AVSEFG

-637 LYMRTGDTANAEVY
+637 LYMRQGDTANAEVY
-651 RQLIITEFADSNYGK
+651 RQLILSDFAESNYGK
-666 AMQDPNYIDNL
+666 AMQDANYIDNL
-677 RAMLNEEENAY
+677 RAMLTVQEDAY
-688 SQAYDAYLN
+688 AQAYDAYLN
-697 NRNQE
+697 NRNDE
-702 VHDALAR
+702 VHSALAR
-709 MKSDYPLSKLMPK
+709 MQTDFPLSKLMPK
-722 FMFLN
+722 FMFID
-727 ALAYVTENDEEKF
+727 ALAYVTENNEEQF
-740 KESLKTLLEQYP
+740 KTSLKTLLEQYP

-766 LNSGRSIKSTSSNTR
+766 LNAGRSIKSTSSNTR
-781 GLIWATRLSS
+781 GLLWATRLST
-791 DSTAIGNSEKLTP
+791 DSATFANDSNLTP
-804 FTHDVNKPHVFL
+804 FTHNADKPHIFL

-827 DILYKVAYHNFTT
+827 DVLYKVAYHNFTT
-840 FVVQDFD
+840 FVVKDFD

-855 LGLLAVKGFNN
+855 IGLLAVKGFEN

-881 MMQKLPKSV
+881 LLQSLPNSV
-890 RVVLISVDNFNILI
+890 RMVLISEDNFNILI
-904 NEGRSLE
+904 REGRSLE
-911 EYFLYQEQLNTEN
+911 EYFIYQESLNTEK
-924 VEAKAP
+924 VESKVP

>member
-1 MKNRRLNILALLGMM
+1 MSKSRLHILALWGIV
-16 AVLFLCSCST
+16 AVLVLSSCSA
-26 KKNTAGSRFWQA
+26 KKNTAGTRFWQA

-71 FVHPAEAFAHDKA
+71 FVHPAEAYAHEKA
-84 KKPAGSYD
+84 KKPTGSYD

-111 ARKAGKRSEKE
+111 ARKPGKRSEKE
-122 KEWLKRDEYNPFI
+122 KEWLKRDEYNPFL

-157 TFHYITRHFTWK
+157 TFHYITKHFTWK
-169 PDLVMESK
+169 PDLVMEAK

-210 IYLYNLAMTDF
+210 TYLYNLAMTDF

-259 DNAQNDLAYKAFAKA
+259 DNGQNDLAYQAFGKA

-330 LYLSRRDTTQAIAN
+330 LYLSRRDTTEAIAN
-344 YVLAAEKSTRN
+344 YVLAAEKSKRN

-421 SLLRLSSMTPEQ
+421 SLLRLSRMTPEEQ
-433 QNAIINKIIEDLKKK
+433 LAIVNKIIEELKKK
-448 EKEEQEAA
+448 EKEEKEAA
-456 ERDERL
+456 EQEERL
-462 AQANALGSD
+462 AQANSLGSD
-471 ASGSNLNAPN
+471 NSNSNLNSPT
-481 QFNINTDKSWYFYNT
+481 QFNINNDKSWYFYNNAT
-496 AAKNAGKTQ
+496 KDAGKTQ

-520 RRNKSTFAVSDSES
+520 RRNKSTFAISSDEGNEPGDQQALNSDSISSEGSDSEAS
-534 SESTDSDENT
+534 
-544 ESTDSLSAENTDTEA
+544 
-559 AKRADD
+559 KHADD

-579 PEEINNSH
+579 EEEISNSH
-587 SIIQEGLY
+587 NIIQEGLY
-595 NMGTILKDKL
+595 NMGIILKDKL

-610 AVNEYS
+610 AVSEFG

-637 LYMRTGDTANAEVY
+637 LYMRQGDTANAEVY
-651 RQLIITEFADSNYGK
+651 RQLILSDFAESNYGK
-666 AMQDPNYIDNL
+666 AMQDANYIDNL
-677 RAMLNEEENAY
+677 RAMLTVQEDAY
-688 SQAYDAYLN
+688 AQAYDAYLN
-697 NRNQE
+697 NRNDE
-702 VHDALAR
+702 VHSALAR
-709 MKSDYPLSKLMPK
+709 MQTDFPLSKLMPK
-722 FMFLN
+722 FMFID
-727 ALAYVTENDEEKF
+727 ALAYVTENNEEQF
-740 KESLKTLLEQYP
+740 KASLKTLLEQYP

-766 LNSGRSIKSTSSNTR
+766 LNAGRSIKSTSSNTR
-781 GLIWATRLSS
+781 GLLWATRLST
-791 DSTAIGNSEKLTP
+791 DSASFANDSNLTP
-804 FTHDVNKPHVFL
+804 FTHNADKPHIFL

-827 DILYKVAYHNFTT
+827 DVLYKVAYHNFTT
-840 FVVQDFD
+840 FVVKDFD

-855 LGLLAVKGFNN
+855 IGLLAVKGFEN

-881 MMQKLPKSV
+881 LLQSLPKSV
-890 RVVLISVDNFNILI
+890 RMVLISEDNFNILI
-904 NEGRSLE
+904 REGRSLE
-911 EYFLYQEQLNTEN
+911 EYFLYQESLNTEE
-924 VEAKAP
+924 VESKAP

>member
-1 MKNRRLNILALLGMM
+1 MSKSRLHILALWGIV
-16 AVLFLCSCST
+16 AVLVLSSCSA
-26 KKNTAGSRFWQA
+26 KKNTAGTRFWLA

-71 FVHPAEAFAHDKA
+71 FVHPAEAFAHEKA
-84 KKPAGSYD
+84 KKPTGSYD

-111 ARKAGKRSEKE
+111 ARKPGKRSEKE
-122 KEWLKRDEYNPFI
+122 KEWLKRDEYNPFL

-157 TFHYITRHFTWK
+157 TFHYITKHFTWK
-169 PDLVMESK
+169 PDLVMEAK

-210 IYLYNLAMTDF
+210 TYLYNLAMTDF

-259 DNAQNDLAYKAFAKA
+259 DNGQNDLAYQAFGKA
-274 GGSSGATYY
+274 GGSSGASYY

-330 LYLSRRDTTQAIAN
+330 LYLSRRDTTEAIAN
-344 YVLAAEKSTRN
+344 YVLAAERSKRN

-421 SLLRLSSMTPEQ
+421 SLLRLSRMTPEEQ
-433 QNAIINKIIEDLKKK
+433 LAIVNKIIEDLKKK
-448 EKEEQEAA
+448 EKEEKEAA
-456 ERDERL
+456 EQEERL
-462 AQANALGSD
+462 AQANSMGSD
-471 ASGSNLNAPN
+471 NSNSNLNSPT
-481 QFNINTDKSWYFYNT
+481 QFNINNDKSWYFYNKAT
-496 AAKNAGKTQ
+496 KDAGKTQ

-520 RRNKSTFAVSDSES
+520 RRNKNTFAISSDEGNEPGDQQALNSDSISSEGSDSEAS
-534 SESTDSDENT
+534 
-544 ESTDSLSAENTDTEA
+544 
-559 AKRADD
+559 KHADD

-579 PEEINNSH
+579 EEEISNSH
-587 SIIQEGLY
+587 NIIQEGLY
-595 NMGTILKDKL
+595 NMGIILKDKL

-610 AVNEYS
+610 AVSEFG

-637 LYMRTGDTANAEVY
+637 LYMRQGDTANAEVY
-651 RQLIITEFADSNYGK
+651 RQLILSDFAESNYGK
-666 AMQDPNYIDNL
+666 AMQDANYIDNL
-677 RAMLNEEENAY
+677 RAMLTVQEDAY
-688 SQAYDAYLN
+688 AQAYDAYLN
-697 NRNQE
+697 NRNDE
-702 VHDALAR
+702 VHSALAR
-709 MKSDYPLSKLMPK
+709 MQTDFPLSKLMPK
-722 FMFLN
+722 FMFID
-727 ALAYVTENDEEKF
+727 ALAYVTENNEEQF
-740 KESLKTLLEQYP
+740 KTSLKTLLEQYP

-766 LNSGRSIKSTSSNTR
+766 LNAGRSIKSTSSNTR
-781 GLIWATRLSS
+781 GLLWATRLST
-791 DSTAIGNSEKLTP
+791 DSATFANDSNLTP
-804 FTHDVNKPHVFL
+804 FTHNADKPHIFL

-827 DILYKVAYHNFTT
+827 DVLYKVAYHNFTT
-840 FVVQDFD
+840 FVVKDFD

-855 LGLLAVKGFNN
+855 IGLLAVKGFEN

-881 MMQKLPKSV
+881 LLQSLPKSV
-890 RVVLISVDNFNILI
+890 RMVLISEDNFNILI
-904 NEGRSLE
+904 REGRSLE
-911 EYFLYQEQLNTEN
+911 EYFLYQESLNTEE
-924 VEAKAP
+924 VESKAP

>member
-1 MKNRRLNILALLGMM
+1 MSKSRLHILALWGIV
-16 AVLFLCSCST
+16 AVLVLSSCSA
-26 KKNTAGSRFWQA
+26 KKNTAGTRFWQA

-71 FVHPAEAFAHDKA
+71 FVHPAEAYAHEKA
-84 KKPAGSYD
+84 KKPTGSYD

-111 ARKAGKRSEKE
+111 ARKPGKRSEKE
-122 KEWLKRDEYNPFI
+122 KEWLKRDEYNPFL

-157 TFHYITRHFTWK
+157 TFHYITKHFTWK
-169 PDLVMESK
+169 PDLVMEAK

-210 IYLYNLAMTDF
+210 TYLYNLAMTDF

-259 DNAQNDLAYKAFAKA
+259 DNGQNDLAYQAFGKA

-330 LYLSRRDTTQAIAN
+330 LYLSRRDTTEAIAN
-344 YVLAAEKSTRN
+344 YVLAAEKSKRN

-421 SLLRLSSMTPEQ
+421 SLLRLSRMTPEEQ
-433 QNAIINKIIEDLKKK
+433 LAIVNKIIEELKKK
-448 EKEEQEAA
+448 EKEEKEAA
-456 ERDERL
+456 EQEERL
-462 AQANALGSD
+462 AQANSLGSD
-471 ASGSNLNAPN
+471 NSNSNLNSPT
-481 QFNINTDKSWYFYNT
+481 QFNINNDKSWYFYNNAT
-496 AAKNAGKTQ
+496 KDAGKTQ

-520 RRNKSTFAVSDSES
+520 RRNKSTFAISSDEGNEPGDQQALNSDSISSEGSDSEAS
-534 SESTDSDENT
+534 
-544 ESTDSLSAENTDTEA
+544 
-559 AKRADD
+559 KHADD

-579 PEEINNSH
+579 EEEISNSH
-587 SIIQEGLY
+587 NIIQEGLY
-595 NMGTILKDKL
+595 NMGIILKDKL

-610 AVNEYS
+610 AVSEFG

-637 LYMRTGDTANAEVY
+637 LYMRQGNTANAEVY
-651 RQLIITEFADSNYGK
+651 RQLILSDFAESNYGK
-666 AMQDPNYIDNL
+666 AMQDANYIDNL
-677 RAMLNEEENAY
+677 RAMLTVQEDAY
-688 SQAYDAYLN
+688 AQAYDAYLN
-697 NRNQE
+697 NRNDE
-702 VHDALAR
+702 VHSALAR
-709 MKSDYPLSKLMPK
+709 MQTDFPLSKLMPK
-722 FMFLN
+722 FMFID
-727 ALAYVTENDEEKF
+727 ALAYVTENNEEQF
-740 KESLKTLLEQYP
+740 KASLKTLLEQYP

-766 LNSGRSIKSTSSNTR
+766 LNAGRSIKSTSSNTR
-781 GLIWATRLSS
+781 GLLWATRLST
-791 DSTAIGNSEKLTP
+791 DSATFANDSNLTP
-804 FTHDVNKPHVFL
+804 FTHNADKPHIFL

-827 DILYKVAYHNFTT
+827 DVLYKVAYHNFTT
-840 FVVQDFD
+840 FVVKDFD

-855 LGLLAVKGFNN
+855 IGLLAVKGFEN

-881 MMQKLPKSV
+881 LLQSLPNSV
-890 RVVLISVDNFNILI
+890 RMVLISEDNFNILI
-904 NEGRSLE
+904 REGRSLE
-911 EYFLYQEQLNTEN
+911 EYFLYQESLNTEE
-924 VEAKAP
+924 VESKAP

>member
-1 MKNRRLNILALLGMM
+1 MSKSRLHILALWGIV
-16 AVLFLCSCST
+16 AVLVLSSCSA
-26 KKNTAGSRFWQA
+26 KKNTAGTRFWQA

-71 FVHPAEAFAHDKA
+71 FVHPAEAYAHEKA
-84 KKPAGSYD
+84 KKPTGSYD

-111 ARKAGKRSEKE
+111 ARKPGKRSEKE
-122 KEWLKRDEYNPFI
+122 KEWLKRDEYNPFL

-157 TFHYITRHFTWK
+157 TFHYITKHFTWK
-169 PDLVMESK
+169 PDLVMEAK

-210 IYLYNLAMTDF
+210 TYLYNLAMTDF

-259 DNAQNDLAYKAFAKA
+259 DNGQNDLAYQAFGKA

-330 LYLSRRDTTQAIAN
+330 LYLSRRDTTEAIAN
-344 YVLAAEKSTRN
+344 YVLAAEKSKRN

-421 SLLRLSSMTPEQ
+421 SLLRLSRMTPEEQ
-433 QNAIINKIIEDLKKK
+433 LAIVNKIIEELKKK
-448 EKEEQEAA
+448 EKEEKEAA
-456 ERDERL
+456 EQEERL
-462 AQANALGSD
+462 AQANSLGSD
-471 ASGSNLNAPN
+471 NSNSNLNSPT
-481 QFNINTDKSWYFYNT
+481 QFNINNDKSWYFYNNAT
-496 AAKNAGKTQ
+496 KDAGKTQ

-520 RRNKSTFAVSDSES
+520 RRNKSTFAISSDEGNEPGDQQALNSDSISSEDSDSEAS
-534 SESTDSDENT
+534 
-544 ESTDSLSAENTDTEA
+544 
-559 AKRADD
+559 KHADD

-579 PEEINNSH
+579 EEEISNSH
-587 SIIQEGLY
+587 NIIQEGLY
-595 NMGTILKDKL
+595 NMGIILKDKL

-610 AVNEYS
+610 AVSEFG

-637 LYMRTGDTANAEVY
+637 LYMRQGNTANAEVY
-651 RQLIITEFADSNYGK
+651 RQLILSDFAESNYGK
-666 AMQDPNYIDNL
+666 AMQDANYIDNL
-677 RAMLNEEENAY
+677 RAMLTVQEDAY
-688 SQAYDAYLN
+688 AQAYDAYLN
-697 NRNQE
+697 NRNDE
-702 VHDALAR
+702 VHSALAR
-709 MKSDYPLSKLMPK
+709 MQTDFPLSKLMPK
-722 FMFLN
+722 FMFID
-727 ALAYVTENDEEKF
+727 ALAYVTENNEEQF
-740 KESLKTLLEQYP
+740 KASLKTLLEQYP

-766 LNSGRSIKSTSSNTR
+766 LNAGRSIKSTSSNTR
-781 GLIWATRLSS
+781 GLLWATRLST
-791 DSTAIGNSEKLTP
+791 DSATFANDSNLTP
-804 FTHDVNKPHVFL
+804 FTHNADKPHIFL

-827 DILYKVAYHNFTT
+827 DVLYKVAYHNFTT
-840 FVVQDFD
+840 FVVKDFD

-855 LGLLAVKGFNN
+855 IGLLAVKGFEN

-881 MMQKLPKSV
+881 LLQSLPKSV
-890 RVVLISVDNFNILI
+890 RMVLISEENFNILI
-904 NEGRSLE
+904 REGRSLE
-911 EYFLYQEQLNTEN
+911 EYFLYQESLNTEE
-924 VEAKAP
+924 VESKAP

>member
-1 MKNRRLNILALLGMM
+1 MSKSRFYILALCGIV
-16 AVLFLCSCST
+16 AVLVLSSCSA
-26 KKNTAGSRFWQA
+26 KKNTAGTRFWQA

-71 FVHPAEAFAHDKA
+71 FVHPAEAFAHEKA
-84 KKPAGSYD
+84 KKPTGSYD

-111 ARKAGKRSEKE
+111 ARKPGKRSEKE
-122 KEWLKRDEYNPFI
+122 KEWLKRDEYNPFL

-157 TFHYITRHFTWK
+157 TFHYITKHFTWK
-169 PDLVMESK
+169 PDLVMEAK

-210 IYLYNLAMTDF
+210 TYLYNLAMTDF

-259 DNAQNDLAYKAFAKA
+259 DNGQNDLAYQAFGKA
-274 GGSSGATYY
+274 GGSSGASYY

-330 LYLSRRDTTQAIAN
+330 LYLSRRDTTEAIAN
-344 YVLAAEKSTRN
+344 YVLAAERSKRN

-421 SLLRLSSMTPEQ
+421 SLLRLSRMTPEEQ
-433 QNAIINKIIEDLKKK
+433 LAIVNKIIEELKKK
-448 EKEEQEAA
+448 EKEEKEAA
-456 ERDERL
+456 EQEERL

-471 ASGSNLNAPN
+471 NSNSNLNSPT
-481 QFNINTDKSWYFYNT
+481 QFNINNDKSWYFYNNAT
-496 AAKNAGKTQ
+496 KDAGKTQ

-520 RRNKSTFAVSDSES
+520 RRNKSTFAISSDEGNEPGDQQALNSDSISSEGSDSEAS
-534 SESTDSDENT
+534 
-544 ESTDSLSAENTDTEA
+544 
-559 AKRADD
+559 KHADD

-579 PEEINNSH
+579 EEEISNSH
-587 SIIQEGLY
+587 NIIQEGLY
-595 NMGTILKDKL
+595 NMGIILKDKL

-610 AVNEYS
+610 AVSEFG

-637 LYMRTGDTANAEVY
+637 LYMRQGDTANAEVY
-651 RQLIITEFADSNYGK
+651 RQLILSDFAESNYGK
-666 AMQDPNYIDNL
+666 AMQDANYIDNL
-677 RAMLNEEENAY
+677 RAMLTVQEDAY
-688 SQAYDAYLN
+688 AQAYDAYLN
-697 NRNQE
+697 NRNDE
-702 VHDALAR
+702 VHSALAR
-709 MKSDYPLSKLMPK
+709 MQTDFPLSKLMPK
-722 FMFLN
+722 FMFID
-727 ALAYVTENDEEKF
+727 ALAYVTENNEEQF
-740 KESLKTLLEQYP
+740 KTSLKTLLEQYP

-766 LNSGRSIKSTSSNTR
+766 LNAGRSIKSTSSNTR
-781 GLIWATRLSS
+781 GLLWATRLST
-791 DSTAIGNSEKLTP
+791 DSASFANDSNLTP
-804 FTHDVNKPHVFL
+804 FTHNADKPHIFL

-827 DILYKVAYHNFTT
+827 DVLYKVAYHNFTT
-840 FVVQDFD
+840 FVVKDFD

-855 LGLLAVKGFNN
+855 IGLLAVKGFEN

-881 MMQKLPKSV
+881 LLQSLPKSV
-890 RVVLISVDNFNILI
+890 RMVLISEDNFNILI
-904 NEGRSLE
+904 REGRSLE
-911 EYFLYQEQLNTEN
+911 EYFIYQESLNTEK
-924 VEAKAP
+924 VESKVP

>member
-1 MKNRRLNILALLGMM
+1 MSKSRLHILALWGIV
-16 AVLFLCSCST
+16 AVLVLSSCSA
-26 KKNTAGSRFWQA
+26 KKNTAGTRFWQA

-71 FVHPAEAFAHDKA
+71 FVHPAEAFAHEKA
-84 KKPAGSYD
+84 KKPTGSYD

-111 ARKAGKRSEKE
+111 ARKPGKRSEKE
-122 KEWLKRDEYNPFI
+122 KEWLKRDEYNPFL

-157 TFHYITRHFTWK
+157 TFHYITKHFTWK
-169 PDLVMESK
+169 PDLVMEAK

-210 IYLYNLAMTDF
+210 TYLYNLAMTDF

-259 DNAQNDLAYKAFAKA
+259 DNGQNDLAYQAFGKA
-274 GGSSGATYY
+274 GGSSGASYY

-330 LYLSRRDTTQAIAN
+330 LYLSRRDTTEAIAN
-344 YVLAAEKSTRN
+344 YVLAAERSKRN

-421 SLLRLSSMTPEQ
+421 SLLRLSRMTPEEQ
-433 QNAIINKIIEDLKKK
+433 LAIVNKIIEELKKK
-448 EKEEQEAA
+448 EKEEKEAA
-456 ERDERL
+456 EQEERL
-462 AQANALGSD
+462 AQANSLGSD
-471 ASGSNLNAPN
+471 NSNSNLNSPT
-481 QFNINTDKSWYFYNT
+481 QFNINNDKSWYFYNKAT
-496 AAKNAGKTQ
+496 KDAGKTQ

-520 RRNKSTFAVSDSES
+520 RRNKSTFAISSDEGNEPGDQQALNSDSISSEGSDSEAS
-534 SESTDSDENT
+534 
-544 ESTDSLSAENTDTEA
+544 
-559 AKRADD
+559 KHADD

-579 PEEINNSH
+579 EEEISNSH
-587 SIIQEGLY
+587 NIIQEGLY
-595 NMGTILKDKL
+595 NMGIILKDKL

-610 AVNEYS
+610 AVSEFG

-637 LYMRTGDTANAEVY
+637 LYMRQGDTANAEVY
-651 RQLIITEFADSNYGK
+651 RQLILSDFAESNYGK
-666 AMQDPNYIDNL
+666 AMQDANYIDNL
-677 RAMLNEEENAY
+677 RAMLTVQEDAY
-688 SQAYDAYLN
+688 AQAYDAYLN
-697 NRNQE
+697 NRNDE
-702 VHDALAR
+702 VHSALAR
-709 MKSDYPLSKLMPK
+709 MQTDFPLSKLMPK
-722 FMFLN
+722 FMFID
-727 ALAYVTENDEEKF
+727 ALAYVTENNEEQF
-740 KESLKTLLEQYP
+740 KTSLKTLLEQYP

-766 LNSGRSIKSTSSNTR
+766 LNAGRSIKSTSSNTR
-781 GLIWATRLSS
+781 GLLWATRLST
-791 DSTAIGNSEKLTP
+791 DSATFANDSNLTP
-804 FTHDVNKPHVFL
+804 FTHNADKPHIFL

-827 DILYKVAYHNFTT
+827 DVLYKVAYHNFTT
-840 FVVQDFD
+840 FVVKDFD

-855 LGLLAVKGFNN
+855 IGLLAVKGFEN

-881 MMQKLPKSV
+881 LLQSLPNSV
-890 RVVLISVDNFNILI
+890 RMVLISEDNFNILI
-904 NEGRSLE
+904 REGRSLE
-911 EYFLYQEQLNTEN
+911 EYFIYQESLNTEK
-924 VEAKAP
+924 VESKVP

>member
-1 MKNRRLNILALLGMM
+1 MSKSRLHILALWGIV
-16 AVLFLCSCST
+16 AVLVLSSCSA
-26 KKNTAGSRFWQA
+26 KKNTAGTRFWQA

-71 FVHPAEAFAHDKA
+71 FVHPAEAYAHEKA
-84 KKPAGSYD
+84 KKPTGSYD

-111 ARKAGKRSEKE
+111 ARKPGKRSEKE
-122 KEWLKRDEYNPFI
+122 KEWLKRDEYNPFL

-157 TFHYITRHFTWK
+157 TFHYITKHFTWK
-169 PDLVMESK
+169 PDLVMEAK

-210 IYLYNLAMTDF
+210 TYLYNLAMTDF

-259 DNAQNDLAYKAFAKA
+259 DNGQNDLAYQAFGKA

-330 LYLSRRDTTQAIAN
+330 LYLSRRDTTEAIAN
-344 YVLAAEKSTRN
+344 YVLAAEKSKRN

-381 CFSEAIPLLDEEY
+381 CFSEAIPLLDEDY

-421 SLLRLSSMTPEQ
+421 SLLRLSRMTPEEQ
-433 QNAIINKIIEDLKKK
+433 LAIVNKIIEDLKKK

-456 ERDERL
+456 EQEERL
-462 AQANALGSD
+462 AQANSLGSD
-471 ASGSNLNAPN
+471 NSNSNLNSPT
-481 QFNINTDKSWYFYNT
+481 QFNINNDKSWYFYNNAT
-496 AAKNAGKTQ
+496 KDAGKTQ

-520 RRNKSTFAVSDSES
+520 RRNKSTFAISSDEGNEPGDQQALNSDSISSEGSDSEAS
-534 SESTDSDENT
+534 
-544 ESTDSLSAENTDTEA
+544 
-559 AKRADD
+559 KHADD

-579 PEEINNSH
+579 EEEISNSH
-587 SIIQEGLY
+587 NIIQEGLY
-595 NMGTILKDKL
+595 NMGIILKDKL

-610 AVNEYS
+610 AVSEFG

-637 LYMRTGDTANAEVY
+637 LYMRQGDTANAEVY
-651 RQLIITEFADSNYGK
+651 RQLILSDFAESNYGK
-666 AMQDPNYIDNL
+666 AMQDANYIDNL
-677 RAMLNEEENAY
+677 RAMLTVQEDAY
-688 SQAYDAYLN
+688 AQAYDAYLN
-697 NRNQE
+697 NRNDE
-702 VHDALAR
+702 VHSALAR
-709 MKSDYPLSKLMPK
+709 MQTDFPLSKLMPK
-722 FMFLN
+722 FMFID
-727 ALAYVTENDEEKF
+727 ALAYVTENNEEQF
-740 KESLKTLLEQYP
+740 KASLKTLLEQYP

-766 LNSGRSIKSTSSNTR
+766 LNAGRSIKSTSSNTR
-781 GLIWATRLSS
+781 GLLWATRLST
-791 DSTAIGNSEKLTP
+791 DSATFANDSNLTP
-804 FTHDVNKPHVFL
+804 FTHNADKPHIFL

-827 DILYKVAYHNFTT
+827 DVLYKVAYHNFTT
-840 FVVQDFD
+840 FVVKDFD

-855 LGLLAVKGFNN
+855 IGLLAVKGFEN

-881 MMQKLPKSV
+881 LLQSLPKSV
-890 RVVLISVDNFNILI
+890 RMVLISEENFNILI
-904 NEGRSLE
+904 REGRSLE
-911 EYFLYQEQLNTEN
+911 EYFLYQESLNTEE
-924 VEAKAP
+924 VESKAP

>member
-1 MKNRRLNILALLGMM
+1 MSKSRLHILALWGIV
-16 AVLFLCSCST
+16 AVLVLSSCSA
-26 KKNTAGSRFWQA
+26 KKNTAGTRFWQA

-71 FVHPAEAFAHDKA
+71 FVHPAEAYAHEKA
-84 KKPAGSYD
+84 KKPTGSYD

-111 ARKAGKRSEKE
+111 ARKPGKRSEKE
-122 KEWLKRDEYNPFI
+122 KEWLKRDEYNPFL

-157 TFHYITRHFTWK
+157 TFHYITKHFTWK
-169 PDLVMESK
+169 PDLVMEAK

-210 IYLYNLAMTDF
+210 TYLYNLAMTDF

-259 DNAQNDLAYKAFAKA
+259 DNGQNDLAYQAFGKA

-330 LYLSRRDTTQAIAN
+330 LYLSRRDTTEAIAN
-344 YVLAAEKSTRN
+344 YVLAAEKSKRN

-421 SLLRLSSMTPEQ
+421 SLLRLSRMTPEEQ
-433 QNAIINKIIEDLKKK
+433 LAIVNKIIEELKKK
-448 EKEEQEAA
+448 EKEEKEAA
-456 ERDERL
+456 EQEERL
-462 AQANALGSD
+462 AQANSLGSD
-471 ASGSNLNAPN
+471 NSNSNLNSPT
-481 QFNINTDKSWYFYNT
+481 QFNINNDKSWYFYNNAT
-496 AAKNAGKTQ
+496 KNAGKTQ

-520 RRNKSTFAVSDSES
+520 RRNKSTFAISSDEGNEPGDQQALNSDSISSEGSDSEAS
-534 SESTDSDENT
+534 
-544 ESTDSLSAENTDTEA
+544 
-559 AKRADD
+559 KHADD

-579 PEEINNSH
+579 EEEISNSH
-587 SIIQEGLY
+587 NIIQEGLY
-595 NMGTILKDKL
+595 NMGIILKDKL

-610 AVNEYS
+610 AVSEFG

-637 LYMRTGDTANAEVY
+637 LYMRQGNTANAEVY
-651 RQLIITEFADSNYGK
+651 RQLILSDFAESNYGK
-666 AMQDPNYIDNL
+666 AMQDANYIDNL
-677 RAMLNEEENAY
+677 RAMLTVQEDAY
-688 SQAYDAYLN
+688 AQAYDAYLN
-697 NRNQE
+697 NRNDE
-702 VHDALAR
+702 VHSALAR
-709 MKSDYPLSKLMPK
+709 MQTDFPLSKLMPK
-722 FMFLN
+722 FMFID
-727 ALAYVTENDEEKF
+727 ALAYVTENNEEQF
-740 KESLKTLLEQYP
+740 KASLKTLLEQYP

-766 LNSGRSIKSTSSNTR
+766 LNAGRSIKSTSSNTR
-781 GLIWATRLSS
+781 GLLWAKRLST
-791 DSTAIGNSEKLTP
+791 DSATFANDSNLTP
-804 FTHDVNKPHVFL
+804 FTHNADKPHIFL

-827 DILYKVAYHNFTT
+827 DVLYKVAYHNFTT
-840 FVVQDFD
+840 FVVKDFD

-855 LGLLAVKGFNN
+855 IGLLAVKGFEN
-866 YDELVHYRT
+866 YDELMHYRT

-881 MMQKLPKSV
+881 LLQSLPKSV
-890 RVVLISVDNFNILI
+890 RMVLISEENFNILI
-904 NEGRSLE
+904 REGRSLE
-911 EYFLYQEQLNTEN
+911 EYFLYQESLNTEE
-924 VEAKAP
+924 VESKAP